1 MKVRT
6 LGATLPS
13 LASRHRATEPRD
25 ARFTLQDTLAA
36 NTLTRSGAALPSMAP
51 YVTFTIASYNE
62 EPGDRPSAIFSFK

>member
-6 LGATLPS
+6 LGATLLS
-13 LASRHRATEPRD
+13 LASRRRAEPGD

-62 EPGDRPSAIFSFK
+62 EPGDKPSAIFSFK